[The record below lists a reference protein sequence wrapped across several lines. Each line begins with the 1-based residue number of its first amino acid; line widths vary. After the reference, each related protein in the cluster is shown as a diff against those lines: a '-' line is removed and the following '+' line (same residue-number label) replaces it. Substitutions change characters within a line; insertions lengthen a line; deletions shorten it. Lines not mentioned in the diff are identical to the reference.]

1 MSSTS
6 YSPLI
11 SKIYKSRN
19 IILNILKS
27 RGFNVD
33 DWSDFSVTEV
43 QAMFNSKE
51 LDMLL
56 ENPTTKKK
64 VYVKYHLSGTK
75 GGTSMSRLGTSHIYD
90 YVDDLFDIEEV
101 LTSND
106 DLIIISKDKTNQTIK
121 DLIEQLFIKDKK
133 FVNIYNFHDYLFNV
147 LEHEMQPKF
156 RILSEEEKQKIMQ
169 QYNITKDKEFPDIS
183 RFDPVSQAIGVR
195 PGEVMEITRS
205 SPTAVKSVYFR
216 ICY

>member
-90 YVDDLFDIEEV
+90 YVDDLFDIEDV

-133 FVNIYNFHDYLFNV
+133 FVNIYNFNDYLFNV

-156 RILSEEEKQKIMQ
+156 RILSEEEKQKIMK

>member
-19 IILNILKS
+19 ILLEILKN
-27 RGFNVD
+27 RGYNVD
-33 DWSDFSVTEV
+33 DYTDFSVTEV
-43 QAMFNSKE
+43 QAMYNNKE

-56 ENPTTKKK
+56 EHSTQKNSNDENKKL
-64 VYVKYHLSGTK
+64 YVKYHLT
-75 GGTSMSRLGTSHIYD
+75 TRLGSSHIYD

-101 LTSND
+101 LTSED
-106 DLIIISKDKTNQTIK
+106 DLIIISKDKTNQTIC
-121 DLIEQLFIKDKK
+121 DLVEQLFIKDKK

-147 LEHEMQPKF
+147 LDHEMQPTF
-156 RILSEEEKQKIMQ
+156 RILSKDEKQEIMKR
-169 QYNITKDKEFPDIS
+169 YNIVKDKEFPDIS

-195 PGEVMEITRS
+195 PGQLIEITRS
-205 SPTAVKSVYFR
+205 SPTAVKSLYYR

>member
-19 IILNILKS
+19 ILLEILKD
-27 RGFNVD
+27 RGYSVD
-33 DWSDFSVTEV
+33 DYTDFSVTEV
-43 QAMFNSKE
+43 QAMYNNKE

-56 ENPTTKKK
+56 EHSTQKNSNDENKKL
-64 VYVKYHLSGTK
+64 YVKYHLT
-75 GGTSMSRLGTSHIYD
+75 TRLGSSHIYD

-101 LTSND
+101 LTSED
-106 DLIIISKDKTNQTIK
+106 DLIIISKDKTNQTIR
-121 DLIEQLFIKDKK
+121 DLVEQLFIKDKK

-147 LEHEMQPKF
+147 LDHEMQPTF
-156 RILSEEEKQKIMQ
+156 RILNNDEKQEIMKR
-169 QYNITKDKEFPDIS
+169 YNIVKDKEFPDVS

-195 PGEVMEITRS
+195 PGQLIEITRS
-205 SPTAVKSVYFR
+205 SPTAVKTLYYR

>member
-19 IILNILKS
+19 ILLEILKE
-27 RGFNVD
+27 RGYSVD
-33 DWSDFSVTEV
+33 DYTDFSVTEV
-43 QAMFNSKE
+43 QAMYNNKE

-56 ENPTTKKK
+56 EHSTEKKSNGENK
-64 VYVKYHLSGTK
+64 KLYIKYHLT
-75 GGTSMSRLGTSHIYD
+75 TRLGSSHIYD

-101 LTSND
+101 LTSED
-106 DLIIISKDKTNQTIK
+106 DLIIISKDKTNQTIR
-121 DLIEQLFIKDKK
+121 DLVEQLFIKDKK

-147 LEHEMQPKF
+147 LDHEMQPTF
-156 RILSEEEKQKIMQ
+156 RILSTNEKQQIMKR
-169 QYNITKDKEFPDIS
+169 YNVTKDKEFPDIS

-195 PGEVMEITRS
+195 PGELIEIIRS
-205 SPTAVKSVYFR
+205 SPTAVNSPYYR

>member
-19 IILNILKS
+19 ILLEILKN
-27 RGFNVD
+27 RGYNVD
-33 DWSDFSVTEV
+33 DYTDFSVTEV
-43 QAMFNSKE
+43 QAMYNNKE

-56 ENPTTKKK
+56 EHSTQKNSNDENKKL
-64 VYVKYHLSGTK
+64 YVKYHLT
-75 GGTSMSRLGTSHIYD
+75 TRLGSSHIYD

-101 LTSND
+101 LTSED
-106 DLIIISKDKTNQTIK
+106 DLIIISKDKTNQTIR
-121 DLIEQLFIKDKK
+121 DLVEQLFIKDKK

-147 LEHEMQPKF
+147 LDHEMQPIF
-156 RILSEEEKQKIMQ
+156 RILSKDEKQEIMKR
-169 QYNITKDKEFPDIS
+169 YNIVKDKEFPDIS

-195 PGEVMEITRS
+195 PGQLIEITRS
-205 SPTAVKSVYFR
+205 SPTAVKSLYYR

>member
-1 MSSTS
+1 MSSSS

-11 SKIYKSRN
+11 SKIYTSRN

-43 QAMFNSKE
+43 QEMFNNKE

-56 ENPTTKKK
+56 ENPATKKK

-90 YVDDLFDIEEV
+90 YVDDLFDIEDV
-101 LTSND
+101 LTPKD
-106 DLIIISKDKTNQTIK
+106 DLIIISKDKMNQTIK

-133 FVNIYNFHDYLFNV
+133 FVNIYNFHDYMFNV

-156 RILSEEEKQKIMQ
+156 RILSDEEKQEIMK
-169 QYNITKDKEFPDIS
+169 QYNITKDKEFPDIF
-183 RFDPVSQAIGVR
+183 RFDPVSQAIGIR
-195 PGEVMEITRS
+195 PGEVMEIIRS

>member
-19 IILNILKS
+19 ILLEILKD
-27 RGFNVD
+27 RGYSVD
-33 DWSDFSVTEV
+33 DYTDFSVTEV
-43 QAMFNSKE
+43 QAMYNNKE

-56 ENPTTKKK
+56 EHSTQKNSNDENKKL
-64 VYVKYHLSGTK
+64 YVKYHLT
-75 GGTSMSRLGTSHIYD
+75 TRLGSSHIYD

-101 LTSND
+101 LTSED
-106 DLIIISKDKTNQTIK
+106 DLIIISKDKTNQTIC
-121 DLIEQLFIKDKK
+121 DLVEQLFIKDKK

-147 LEHEMQPKF
+147 LDHEMQPIF
-156 RILSEEEKQKIMQ
+156 RILSKDEKQEIMKR
-169 QYNITKDKEFPDIS
+169 YNIVKDKEFPDVS

-195 PGEVMEITRS
+195 PGQLIEITRS
-205 SPTAVKSVYFR
+205 SPTAVKSLYYR

>member
-19 IILNILKS
+19 ILLEILKD
-27 RGFNVD
+27 RGYSVD
-33 DWSDFSVTEV
+33 DYTDFSVTEV
-43 QAMFNSKE
+43 QAMYNNKE

-56 ENPTTKKK
+56 EHSTEKKSNGENK
-64 VYVKYHLSGTK
+64 KLYVKYHLT
-75 GGTSMSRLGTSHIYD
+75 TRLGSSHIYD

-101 LTSND
+101 LTSED
-106 DLIIISKDKTNQTIK
+106 DLIIISKDKTNQTIC
-121 DLIEQLFIKDKK
+121 DLVEQLFIKDKK

-147 LEHEMQPKF
+147 LDHEMQPTF
-156 RILSEEEKQKIMQ
+156 RILNNDEKQEIMKR
-169 QYNITKDKEFPDIS
+169 YNIVKDKEFPDIS

-195 PGEVMEITRS
+195 PGQLIEITRS
-205 SPTAVKSVYFR
+205 SPTAVKSLYYR

>member
-19 IILNILKS
+19 ILLEILKD
-27 RGFNVD
+27 RGYSVD
-33 DWSDFSVTEV
+33 DYTDFSVTEV
-43 QAMFNSKE
+43 QAMYNNKE

-56 ENPTTKKK
+56 EHSTEKKSNGENK
-64 VYVKYHLSGTK
+64 KLYVKYHLST
-75 GGTSMSRLGTSHIYD
+75 RLGSSHIYD

-101 LTSND
+101 LTSED
-106 DLIIISKDKTNQTIK
+106 DLIIISKDKTNQTIR
-121 DLIEQLFIKDKK
+121 DLVEQLFIKDKK

-147 LEHEMQPKF
+147 LVHELQPTF
-156 RILSEEEKQKIMQ
+156 RILSKDEKQEIMNR
-169 QYNITKDKEFPDIS
+169 YNIVEDKEFPDIS
-183 RFDPVSQAIGVR
+183 RFDPVSQAIGAR
-195 PGEVMEITRS
+195 PGQLIEITRS
-205 SPTAVKSVYFR
+205 SPTAVKSLYYR

>member
-19 IILNILKS
+19 ILLEILKD
-27 RGFNVD
+27 RGYSVD
-33 DWSDFSVTEV
+33 DYTDFSVTEV
-43 QAMFNSKE
+43 QAMYNNKE

-56 ENPTTKKK
+56 EHSTQKNSNDENKKL
-64 VYVKYHLSGTK
+64 YVKYHLT
-75 GGTSMSRLGTSHIYD
+75 TRLGSSHIYD

-101 LTSND
+101 LTSED
-106 DLIIISKDKTNQTIK
+106 DLIIISKDKTNQTIR
-121 DLIEQLFIKDKK
+121 DLVEQLFIKDKK

-147 LEHEMQPKF
+147 LDHEMQPTF
-156 RILSEEEKQKIMQ
+156 RILSNDEKQEIMKR
-169 QYNITKDKEFPDIS
+169 YNIVKDKEFPDIS

-195 PGEVMEITRS
+195 PGQLIEITRS
-205 SPTAVKSVYFR
+205 SPTAVKSLYYR

>member
-19 IILNILKS
+19 ILLEILKN
-27 RGFNVD
+27 RGYNVD
-33 DWSDFSVTEV
+33 DYTDFSVTEV
-43 QAMFNSKE
+43 QAMYNNKE

-56 ENPTTKKK
+56 EHSTQKNSNDENKKL
-64 VYVKYHLSGTK
+64 YVKYHLT
-75 GGTSMSRLGTSHIYD
+75 TRLGSSHIYD

-101 LTSND
+101 LTSED
-106 DLIIISKDKTNQTIK
+106 DLIIISKDKTNQTIR
-121 DLIEQLFIKDKK
+121 DLVEQLFIKDKK

-147 LEHEMQPKF
+147 LDHEMQPTF
-156 RILSEEEKQKIMQ
+156 RILSKDEKQEIMKR
-169 QYNITKDKEFPDIS
+169 YNIVKDKEFPDIS

-195 PGEVMEITRS
+195 PGQLIEITRS
-205 SPTAVKSVYFR
+205 SPTAVKSLYYR

>member
-27 RGFNVD
+27 RGFDVD
-33 DWSDFSVTEV
+33 EWSDFSVTEV

-90 YVDDLFDIEEV
+90 YVDDLFDIEDV

-156 RILSEEEKQKIMQ
+156 RILSEEEKQKIMK

-183 RFDPVSQAIGVR
+183 RFDPVSQAMGVR

>member
-19 IILNILKS
+19 IILKILKS

-56 ENPTTKKK
+56 ENPKTKKK

-90 YVDDLFDIEEV
+90 YVDDLFDIEDV

-156 RILSEEEKQKIMQ
+156 RILSEEEKQKIMK

>member
-1 MSSTS
+1 MSTTR

-19 IILNILKS
+19 ILLEILKD
-27 RGFNVD
+27 RGYSVD
-33 DWSDFSVTEV
+33 DYTDFSVTEV
-43 QAMFNSKE
+43 QAMYNNKE

-56 ENPTTKKK
+56 EHSTQKISNGENKKL
-64 VYVKYHLSGTK
+64 YVKYHLT
-75 GGTSMSRLGTSHIYD
+75 TRLGSSHIYD

-101 LTSND
+101 LTSED
-106 DLIIISKDKTNQTIK
+106 DLIIISKDKTNQTIR
-121 DLIEQLFIKDKK
+121 DLVEQLFIKDKK

-147 LEHEMQPKF
+147 LDHEMQPTF
-156 RILSEEEKQKIMQ
+156 RILNNDEKQEIMKR
-169 QYNITKDKEFPDIS
+169 YNIVKDKEFPDVS

-195 PGEVMEITRS
+195 PGQLIEITRS
-205 SPTAVKSVYFR
+205 SPTAVKTLYYR

>member
-19 IILNILKS
+19 ILLEILKD
-27 RGFNVD
+27 RGYSVD
-33 DWSDFSVTEV
+33 DYTDFSVTEV
-43 QAMFNSKE
+43 QAMYNNKE

-56 ENPTTKKK
+56 EHSTQKISNGENKKL
-64 VYVKYHLSGTK
+64 YVKYHLT
-75 GGTSMSRLGTSHIYD
+75 TRLGSSHIYD

-101 LTSND
+101 LTSED
-106 DLIIISKDKTNQTIK
+106 DLIIISKDKTNQTIR
-121 DLIEQLFIKDKK
+121 DLVEQLFIKDKK

-147 LEHEMQPKF
+147 LDHEMQPTF
-156 RILSEEEKQKIMQ
+156 RILSNDEKQEIMKR
-169 QYNITKDKEFPDIS
+169 YNIVKDKEFPDVS

-195 PGEVMEITRS
+195 PGQLIEITRS
-205 SPTAVKSVYFR
+205 SPTAVKTLYYR

>member
-27 RGFNVD
+27 RRFNVD

-156 RILSEEEKQKIMQ
+156 RILSEEEKQKIMK

>member
-19 IILNILKS
+19 ILLEILKD
-27 RGFNVD
+27 RGYSVD
-33 DWSDFSVTEV
+33 DYTDFSVTEV
-43 QAMFNSKE
+43 QAMYNNKE

-56 ENPTTKKK
+56 EHSTQKISNGENKKL
-64 VYVKYHLSGTK
+64 YVKYHLT
-75 GGTSMSRLGTSHIYD
+75 TRLGSSHIYD

-101 LTSND
+101 LTSED
-106 DLIIISKDKTNQTIK
+106 DLIIISKDKTNQTIR
-121 DLIEQLFIKDKK
+121 DLVEQLFIKDKK

-147 LEHEMQPKF
+147 LDHEMQPTF
-156 RILSEEEKQKIMQ
+156 RILSKDEKQEIMKR
-169 QYNITKDKEFPDIS
+169 YNIVKDKEFPDIS

-195 PGEVMEITRS
+195 PGQLIEITRS
-205 SPTAVKSVYFR
+205 SPTAVKSLYYR

>member
-19 IILNILKS
+19 IILKILKS

-90 YVDDLFDIEEV
+90 YVDDLFDIEDV

-121 DLIEQLFIKDKK
+121 DFIEQLFIKDKK

-156 RILSEEEKQKIMQ
+156 RILSEEEKQKIMK
-169 QYNITKDKEFPDIS
+169 QYNIIKDKEFPDIS

>member
-27 RGFNVD
+27 RGLNVD

-43 QAMFNSKE
+43 QAMFNRKE

-156 RILSEEEKQKIMQ
+156 RILSEEEKQKIMK

-216 ICY
+216 ICI

>member
-19 IILNILKS
+19 ILLEI
-27 RGFNVD
+27 FN
-33 DWSDFSVTEV
+33 
-43 QAMFNSKE
+43 NKE

-56 ENPTTKKK
+56 EHSTQKISNGENKKL
-64 VYVKYHLSGTK
+64 YVKYHLT
-75 GGTSMSRLGTSHIYD
+75 TRLGSSHIYD

-101 LTSND
+101 LTSED
-106 DLIIISKDKTNQTIK
+106 DLIIISKDKTNQTIR
-121 DLIEQLFIKDKK
+121 DLVEQLFIKDKK

-147 LEHEMQPKF
+147 LDHEMQPTF
-156 RILSEEEKQKIMQ
+156 RILNNDEKQEIMKR
-169 QYNITKDKEFPDIS
+169 YNIVKDKEFPDVS

-195 PGEVMEITRS
+195 PGQLIEITRS
-205 SPTAVKSVYFR
+205 SPTAVKTLYYR

>member
-19 IILNILKS
+19 IILKILKS

-90 YVDDLFDIEEV
+90 YVDDLFDIEDV

-156 RILSEEEKQKIMQ
+156 RILSEEEKQKIMK

-183 RFDPVSQAIGVR
+183 RFDPVSQAMGVR

-205 SPTAVKSVYFR
+205 SPTAVKSLYFR

>member
-19 IILNILKS
+19 ILLEILKD
-27 RGFNVD
+27 RGYSVD
-33 DWSDFSVTEV
+33 DYTDFSVTEV
-43 QAMFNSKE
+43 QAMYNNKE

-56 ENPTTKKK
+56 EHSTQKNSNDENKKL
-64 VYVKYHLSGTK
+64 YVKYHLT
-75 GGTSMSRLGTSHIYD
+75 TRLGSSHIYD

-101 LTSND
+101 LTSED
-106 DLIIISKDKTNQTIK
+106 DLIIISKDKTNQTIR
-121 DLIEQLFIKDKK
+121 DLVEQLFIKDKK

-147 LEHEMQPKF
+147 LDHEMQPTF
-156 RILSEEEKQKIMQ
+156 RILSDDEKQEIMKR
-169 QYNITKDKEFPDIS
+169 YNIVKDKEFPDIS

-195 PGEVMEITRS
+195 PGQLIEIIRS
-205 SPTAVKSVYFR
+205 SPTAVKSLYYR

>member
-19 IILNILKS
+19 ILLEILKE
-27 RGFNVD
+27 RGYSVD
-33 DWSDFSVTEV
+33 DYTDFSVTEV
-43 QAMFNSKE
+43 QAMYNNKE

-56 ENPTTKKK
+56 EHSTEKKSNGENK
-64 VYVKYHLSGTK
+64 KLYIKYHLT
-75 GGTSMSRLGTSHIYD
+75 TRLGSSHIYD

-101 LTSND
+101 LTSED
-106 DLIIISKDKTNQTIK
+106 DLIIISKDKTNQTIR
-121 DLIEQLFIKDKK
+121 DLVEQLFIKDKK

-147 LEHEMQPKF
+147 LDHEMQPTF
-156 RILSEEEKQKIMQ
+156 RILSNDEKQEIMKR
-169 QYNITKDKEFPDIS
+169 YNIVKDKEFPDIS

-195 PGEVMEITRS
+195 PGQLIEIIRS
-205 SPTAVKSVYFR
+205 SPTAVKSLYYR

>member
-27 RGFNVD
+27 RGFDVD
-33 DWSDFSVTEV
+33 EWSDFSVTEV

-56 ENPTTKKK
+56 ENPITKKK

-156 RILSEEEKQKIMQ
+156 RILSEEEKQKIMK

-183 RFDPVSQAIGVR
+183 RFDPVSQAMGVR

>member
-19 IILNILKS
+19 ILLEILKD
-27 RGFNVD
+27 RGYSVD
-33 DWSDFSVTEV
+33 DYTDFSVTEV
-43 QAMFNSKE
+43 QAMYNNKE

-56 ENPTTKKK
+56 EHSTEKKSNGENK
-64 VYVKYHLSGTK
+64 KLYVKYHLT
-75 GGTSMSRLGTSHIYD
+75 TRLGSSHIYD

-101 LTSND
+101 LTSED
-106 DLIIISKDKTNQTIK
+106 DLIIISKDKTNQTIR
-121 DLIEQLFIKDKK
+121 DLVEQLFIKDKK

-147 LEHEMQPKF
+147 LDHEMQPTF
-156 RILSEEEKQKIMQ
+156 RILNNDEKQEIMKR
-169 QYNITKDKEFPDIS
+169 YNIVKDKEFPDIS

-195 PGEVMEITRS
+195 PGQLIEITRS
-205 SPTAVKSVYFR
+205 SPTAVKTLYYR